1 MAGPVLTVVSATVSP
16 SQEEHLAAAY
26 QAVLDAEVPDGLLA
40 SALLRGDAN
49 QWQITT
55 LWRDRAALDAMRARM
70 RAHPELPAA
79 PRVFRE
85 VGAEPTLAVFD
96 VINGLQRPAAPRY

>member
-1 MAGPVLTVVSATVSP
+1 MAGPVLTVVSATVDP
-16 SQEEHLAAAY
+16 AQEEHLAAAY
-26 QAVLDAEVPDGLLA
+26 QAVLDADVPDGLVA

-55 LWRDRAALDAMRARM
+55 LWRDRAALGAMRARM
-70 RAHPELPAA
+70 RARPELPAA

-96 VINGLQRPAAPRY
+96 VINGLQRPAAP

>member
-1 MAGPVLTVVSATVSP
+1 MAGPVLTVVSATVDP
-16 SQEEHLAAAY
+16 AQEEHLAAAY
-26 QAVLDAEVPDGLLA
+26 QAVLDADVPDGLLA
-40 SALLRGDAN
+40 SALLRGKGN

-55 LWRDRAALDAMRARM
+55 LWRDRAALDAMRAG
-70 RAHPELPAA
+70 PELPAA

-96 VINGLQRPAAPRY
+96 VINGLLRPTAP

>member
-1 MAGPVLTVVSATVSP
+1 MAGPVLTVVSATVDP
-16 SQEEHLAAAY
+16 AQEGHLTAAY

-40 SALLRGDAN
+40 SALLRGDGN

-70 RAHPELPAA
+70 LARPELPAA

-85 VGAEPTLAVFD
+85 AGAEPTLAIFD
-96 VINGLQRPAAPRY
+96 VINGLHRPAAP

>member
-1 MAGPVLTVVSATVSP
+1 MALPVLTVVSATVDP
-16 SQEEHLAAAY
+16 AQEEHLVAAY
-26 QAVLDAEVPDGLLA
+26 QAVLDTDVPDGILA
-40 SALLRGDAN
+40 SALLRGDGN

-70 RAHPELPAA
+70 HARPELPAA

-85 VGAEPTLAVFD
+85 VGAEPTLAVLD
-96 VINGLQRPAAPRY
+96 VINGLQWRSTP